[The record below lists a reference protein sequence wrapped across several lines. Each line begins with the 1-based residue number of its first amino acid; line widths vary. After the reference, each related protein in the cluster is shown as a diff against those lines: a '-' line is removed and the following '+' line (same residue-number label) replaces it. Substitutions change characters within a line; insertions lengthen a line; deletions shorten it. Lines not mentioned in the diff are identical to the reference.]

1 MSEKQ
6 HRSGR
11 SRRMEEDL
19 NKSSFRSGDH
29 ARPPPEKV
37 PRASRAEPMSAPK
50 GNESFFQLDW
60 SSQSLAG
67 SAAQAGQGAIP
78 VVATQKAQPL
88 EGNAACG
95 SAEARGGGPEGVVHG
110 ADYGGQVATKFKASL
125 VSDAEAASRSEY
137 RYRIPG
143 QSSRTPAY
151 EDPSGRPRS
160 RVRGS
165 SPRSS
170 SDHRRGES
178 QSSNALELIE
188 GVMLEMGRQFA
199 AATSAL
205 LAASSTARSASPS
218 PGKFNSYIFIL
229 YCRILPY
236 IVRNLCYLFSLV

>member
-6 HRSGR
+6 HRAQGKKA

-29 ARPPPEKV
+29 VRPPPEKV
-37 PRASRAEPMSAPK
+37 PRVSGAEPLSAPR
-50 GNESFFQLDW
+50 GSDNFYQLDC
-60 SSQSLAG
+60 STQPLIG

-78 VVATQKAQPL
+78 VVASSKKAQPL

-95 SAEARGGGPEGVVHG
+95 SAEARGGGPERAVHG

-137 RYRIPG
+137 RYQIPG
-143 QSSRTPAY
+143 QSSRTSAY

-178 QSSNALELIE
+178 QSSNALERIE
-188 GVMLEMGRQFA
+188 GVMSEMGRQFA

-218 PGKFNSYIFIL
+218 PGKFNSYIFL

-236 IVRNLCYLFSLV
+236 IVRNLC